1 MSRALGDYQY
11 KDNEKIGKGEQM
23 VICIP
28 DVAVHKRSSGNLME
42 IMEIN
47 SFLFSSLV
55 KRKLSP

>member
-28 DVAVHKRSSGNLME
+28 DVAVHKRSSGNTME
-42 IMEIN
+42 I
-47 SFLFSSLV
+47 SFFLLSTSV
-55 KRKLSP
+55 KQKLSL